1 MILEDLASLLK
12 TRRYSKRTIES
23 YTRWVSRYV
32 RFHGLRHPETLD
44 AMHVR
49 KFLTYLA
56 EERKVSAS
64 TQNQALAALLILYRE
79 VLSIP
84 MGAPEGVVPARRSKH
99 VPTVLSRTAVQQVI
113 QQLTGVPWLMVSL
126 LYGSGL
132 RVGEAAQLRVKDVD
146 LDRCEITVRAGKGAK
161 DRRTMLPSSLVEP
174 LRKQIAAVHRLALR
188 DKQAGY
194 AGVALPDAL
203 DRKGKKFAYDI
214 GWQWL
219 FPAARTHVDLETK
232 RIRRHH
238 VDDSVLQRAVGEAA
252 RAAKIGLRVTC
263 HTFRHSFATH
273 LLEAGYDI
281 RTVQELLGHSDVS
294 TTMIYTHVLNK
305 GGLGVRSPLDFGQT
319 TATSLQHNS
328 GDYASPGRSA
338 GGGK

>member
-1 MILEDLASLLK
+1 MILEDLASLLR

-23 YTRWVSRYV
+23 YTRWVARYV

-44 AMHVR
+44 ASHVR
-49 KFLTYLA
+49 RFLTFLA
-56 EERKVSAS
+56 EDRKVSAS

-79 VLSIP
+79 VLNIP
-84 MGAPEGVVPARRSKH
+84 MGPPEGIVPAKRSKH
-99 VPTVLSRTAVQQVI
+99 VPTVLSRTAVHQVI
-113 QQLTGVPWLMVSL
+113 QQLTGVQWLMASL

-132 RVGEAAQLRVKDVD
+132 RVGEAAELRVKDVD
-146 LDRCEITVRAGKGAK
+146 LERCEITVRAGKGAK
-161 DRRTMLPSSLVEP
+161 DRRTMLPASLIEP
-174 LRKQIAAVHRLALR
+174 LRKQIAAVQKLAAR

-203 DRKGKKFAYDI
+203 DRKSKQFAYDL

-219 FPAARTHVDLETK
+219 FPAARTYVDRETK
-232 RIRRHH
+232 KIRRHH
-238 VDDSVLQRAVGEAA
+238 VDDSVLQRSVGEAA
-252 RAAKIGLRVTC
+252 RAAKLGVRVTC

-319 TATSLQHNS
+319 TATSPQHNS
-328 GDYASPGRSA
+328 ADYAPPRGGAS
-338 GGGK
+338 GGK